1 MYHMNP
7 QYVSWRTVVQVV
19 FELQEMNRGQKFTY
33 EVGQYY
39 IIQKVV
45 LSEVSLLCALVF
57 YLFEKPNPQWVFTG
71 GFTATGQPSYFKKPR
86 NALAYDG
93 RVSTAT
99 RNWSGQWMEESWS
112 WELGLESWSMEG
124 DDVPPS

>member
-71 GFTATGQPSYFKKPR
+71 GFTATG
-86 NALAYDG
+86 LAKERACLRWTCFHRHTKLERTMDG
-93 RVSTAT
+93 
-99 RNWSGQWMEESWS
+99 GIL
-112 WELGLESWSMEG
+112 ELGVWLGVWRGMMSQS
-124 DDVPPS
+124 PT